1 MKKKVFLVSA
11 IVAMAM
17 SVMFVSC
24 KEEVINGCTC
34 TTSVPNEA
42 PEVVNVSASDMK
54 SEFGVTTCSALATNV
69 RNRLEEMM
77 KKEYG
82 SDVVSEVM
90 KRVDI
95 SCKKY

>member
-11 IVAMAM
+11 IVAIAM

-34 TTSVPNEA
+34 SISIPEKA
-42 PEVVNVSASDMK
+42 PIVKSVSASEMK
-54 SEFGVTTCSALATNV
+54 SEVGVTTCSALATNL
-69 RNRLEEMM
+69 RNMFEEQL
-77 KKEYG
+77 KKEYN
-82 SDVVSEVM
+82 SAVASATMELVE
-90 KRVDI
+90 I